1 MGEAASKVGLGNW
14 ILFCSPDS
22 KTNSETT
29 NPNFH
34 ELEQGLQV
42 FLVQF
47 MRTTNTNL
55 EFLQPNS
62 YLFTF

>member
-1 MGEAASKVGLGNW
+1 MGEAASKVGLEIGF
-14 ILFCSPDS
+14 LFCSPDS
-22 KTNSETT
+22 KTNSETM

-55 EFLQPNS
+55 EFLQPNF